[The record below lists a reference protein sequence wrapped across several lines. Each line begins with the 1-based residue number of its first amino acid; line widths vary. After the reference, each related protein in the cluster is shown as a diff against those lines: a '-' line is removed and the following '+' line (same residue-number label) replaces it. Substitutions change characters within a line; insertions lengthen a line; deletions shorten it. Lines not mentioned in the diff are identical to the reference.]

1 MGMTVTE
8 SGPASIF
15 EDGTAFTIPLM
26 DSGSIFHGYWG
37 FVKGGIWEITKQLDL
52 INNELGVKTLL
63 STNINKID
71 TFNKKIYYDNGEIDY
86 DVLIFGTDPL
96 TPSKLLDDKNGLK
109 KLESKDLIGSSGKVT
124 AFFKNPVRWKNV

>member
-52 INNELGVKTLL
+52 INKNWGLILL

-71 TFNKKIYYDNGEIDY
+71 TFNKKIYLSNKEID
-86 DVLIFGTDPL
+86 LIF
-96 TPSKLLDDKNGLK
+96 
-109 KLESKDLIGSSGKVT
+109 
-124 AFFKNPVRWKNV
+124 